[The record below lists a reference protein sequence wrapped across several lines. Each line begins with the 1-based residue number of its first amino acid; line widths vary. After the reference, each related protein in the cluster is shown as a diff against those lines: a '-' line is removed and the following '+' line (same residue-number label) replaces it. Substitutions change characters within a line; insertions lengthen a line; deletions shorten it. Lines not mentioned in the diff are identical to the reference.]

1 MHSIGASPF
10 IQVCSRV
17 SQAKALAAAVLCL
30 ATLAKA
36 ADCNTG
42 LSTQEKLAEFKRLDS
57 AAEAAIQQHRP
68 ADAIKMY
75 EEAVCLVPGSA
86 RGFYGLGVAQA
97 AAGEFRQAR
106 EALRTSD
113 RLQPTT
119 GMPLLMQERVNFSL
133 QDMDAL
139 KGNLREAA
147 ARFPRDAQLHTALA
161 RVLAEQNLLVLAV
174 AEAMRSQKAADDAN
188 ARLQLAVLENTVGA
202 YDDAL
207 REAVSV
213 EQRADQAKELRG
225 AAAGIA
231 GLSYESLH
239 KPEDGVR
246 YLQEAIDLNPAQEN
260 NYLALAD
267 LLEQMQKYPEAVN
280 ALENGRRHFPQ
291 SGAILLGLGADLVRT
306 RRYQEGS
313 AILKM
318 LLRNAPNTPD
328 AYISLADAAR
338 KTGDQPQELAY
349 LRDLSRVKPDYPMLD
364 LLIARCL
371 LSKEPVKHS
380 QVLAQLQLA
389 ANRDPNDSEVF
400 VLESKSYIALSRYDD
415 AVQALK
421 KAIALRPTESS
432 FYYQLARVYQKLGK
446 AELAGQQFELVKHLD
461 TSAAR

>member
-1 MHSIGASPF
+1 MNLIGACRF
-10 IQVCSRV
+10 IAACCRA
-17 SQAKALAAAVLCL
+17 SQAQTLAAVLCF
-30 ATLAKA
+30 ATMANA

-42 LSTQEKLAEFKRLDS
+42 LSPQEKLAEFKRLDT
-57 AAEAAIQQHRP
+57 AAETAIQQHHP
-68 ADAIKMY
+68 SDAVQLY
-75 EEAVCLVPGSA
+75 EQAVCLAPNSA
-86 RGFYGLGVAQA
+86 RGFYGLGVAEA
-97 AAGEFRQAR
+97 AAGQFRQAR

-119 GMPLLMQERVNFSL
+119 GMPLLMQVRVNFSL

-147 ARFPRDAQLHTALA
+147 ARFPHDAQLHSALA
-161 RVLAEQNLLVLAV
+161 RALAEQNLLVLAV
-174 AEAMRSQKAADDAN
+174 AEAIRSQQASDDAN

-239 KPEDGVR
+239 KPEDGGW

-260 NYLALAD
+260 SYLALAD
-267 LLEQMQKYPEAVN
+267 LLEQMQKYPEAVT
-280 ALENGRRHFPQ
+280 ALEKGRRYLPEP
-291 SGAILLGLGADLVRT
+291 GAILLALGADLVRAE
-306 RRYQEGS
+306 RYQEGT
-313 AILKM
+313 AVLKT
-318 LLRNAPNTPD
+318 LLRQEPNTPE

-338 KTGDQPQELAY
+338 KTGDQPQELTA
-349 LRDLSRVKPDYPMLD
+349 LRDLSRVKPDYPMMD

-371 LSKEPVKHS
+371 LSKEPVDYV

-389 ANRDPNDSEVF
+389 ADRDPNDSEVF
-400 VLESKSYIALSRYDD
+400 SLEGKAYTALGRYKD
-415 AVQALK
+415 AVSALERS
-421 KAIALRPTESS
+421 IALRPMEAGP
-432 FYYQLARVYQKLGK
+432 YYQLARVYQKLGK
-446 AELAGQQFELVKHLD
+446 ADLARQQFERVKYLD
-461 TSAAR
+461 TAAGK

>member
-1 MHSIGASPF
+1 MHSIGACPF
-10 IQVCSRV
+10 IQVCSRA
-17 SQAKALAAAVLCL
+17 SQAKALAAVLCL
-30 ATLAKA
+30 ATFAKA

-75 EEAVCLVPGSA
+75 EEAACLVPGSA
-86 RGFYGLGVAQA
+86 RAFYGLGVAQA

-139 KGNLREAA
+139 KENLREAA

-280 ALENGRRHFPQ
+280 ALENGRRHLPE
-291 SGAILLGLGADLVRT
+291 SGAILLALGADLVRT
-306 RRYQEGS
+306 KRYQEGS
-313 AILKM
+313 AVLKL
-318 LLRNAPNTPD
+318 LLRNAPETPD

-338 KTGDQPQELAY
+338 KTGDQSQELAE

-371 LSKEPVKHS
+371 LSKEPVNHT

-400 VLESKSYIALSRYDD
+400 FLESKSYIALSRYDD
-415 AVQALK
+415 AVYALK
-421 KAIALRPTESS
+421 KAISLRPTEAGL
-432 FYYQLARVYQKLGK
+432 YYQLARVYQKLGK
-446 AELAGQQFELVKHLD
+446 AELAQHQFELVKHLD
-461 TSAAR
+461 TSAAK